1 MSDNYY
7 IRKGF
12 TAEALLLQLQ
22 MLESRLQEVGQL
34 YDGAVTEP
42 LSTVQKL
49 ARDNHREGY
58 EYVEQ
63 IYDLYAEIGAVMQ
76 AQEQLS

>member
-1 MSDNYY
+1 MATNYY
-7 IRKGF
+7 IREGF
-12 TAEALLLQLQ
+12 TAEALLLQSQ
-22 MLESRLQEVGQL
+22 MLESQL
-34 YDGAVTEP
+34 REIGTLYNGEAEEP

-58 EYVEQ
+58 EYAEQ
-63 IYDLYAEIGAVMQ
+63 IHDLYAEIGAIME